1 MDDNKPGIKT
11 TELWL
16 TSITALV
23 DVILATSA
31 PNNTTIALIV
41 CLTTASVVY
50 LICRTVFKI
59 ARLKYQPDVV
69 TNFKANPSASSKLA
83 DYPGL

>member
-1 MDDNKPGIKT
+1 MNEDNKPGLKT

-31 PNNTTIALIV
+31 PSSTTTALII
-41 CLTTASVVY
+41 CLTTAAIVY
-50 LICRTVFKI
+50 LICRTTFKI

-69 TNFKANPSASSKLA
+69 TNFKAGHST
-83 DYPGL
+83 